1 MIKSYLGND
10 TWEICLTSG
19 KELVLNKDELDELIS
34 NFDEGIEERADNL
47 KYFNNELE
55 DIMWQLKVSFD
66 DFKSKNN
73 RFP

>member
-47 KYFNNELE
+47 KCFNNELD
-55 DIMWQLKVSFD
+55 DIMWQLKVSFN